1 MQSIPL
7 SELRRTLPRG
17 DGAAPPPP
25 PPWWSPSHPLWALGF
40 RPLYLA
46 AAAWAALAV
55 LAWALAFPLGA
66 QGGWHRPAL
75 PGALWHAH
83 EMVFGFSVAVIAGFL
98 FTAGRNWSGQPT
110 PTGRTLQCLVAAW
123 LTARLSVLL
132 PWSGPDVLAALL
144 FPLGA
149 AWGLGRALVA
159 AGNRRNYFFIGLLVM
174 LGLADG
180 AWHLAVL
187 AERPDL
193 AQRGLALGLNLV
205 LVIASVMAGRVVP
218 MFTRNGVPGSLP
230 QRRERLEQAVTL
242 FTLAL
247 VAADLAGAEGAW
259 LAVPALA
266 AFATHAA
273 RLWGWQPWKVARAP
287 LVAVLHAA
295 MAWVALH
302 LLLRAAAAMGWVNPS
317 LATHALTVG
326 GIGTLTLGM
335 MTRTAL
341 GHTGRRL
348 HAGRLEVT
356 AYALVLLAALV
367 RVGVPL
373 VWPGALI
380 GAVQVSGGLWALAFG
395 LYAWGYAPILGRP
408 RADGRP
414 D

>member
-1 MQSIPL
+1 MQNIPL

-17 DGAAPPPP
+17 DATPPPP
-25 PPWWSPSHPLWALGF
+25 LPPWWSADHPVWALGF

-66 QGGWHRPAL
+66 GGGWHRPAL

-83 EMVFGFSVAVIAGFL
+83 EMVFGFCAAVIVGFL

-110 PTGRTLQCLVAAW
+110 PTGRTLQWLVAAW
-123 LTARLSVLL
+123 LTARVSVLL

-149 AWGLGRALVA
+149 AWGLGRALHA
-159 AGNRRNYFFIGLLVM
+159 GGNRRNYFFVALLVLM
-174 LGLADG
+174 GLADA
-180 AWHLAVL
+180 AWQMAVL
-187 AERPDL
+187 AGRPDL
-193 AQRGLALGLNLV
+193 AQRGLTLGLNVV
-205 LVIASVMAGRVVP
+205 LLIVSIMAGRVVP
-218 MFTRNGVPGSLP
+218 MFTRNGVPGTFP
-230 QRRERLEQAVTL
+230 VRREGLERSVTL
-242 FTLAL
+242 STGAL
-247 VAADLAGAEGAW
+247 IVADLAGAPP
-259 LAVPALA
+259 AVVAVAALA
-266 AFATHAA
+266 AFGTHAA
-273 RLWGWQPWKVARAP
+273 RLWGWQPWKVARVP

-302 LLLRAAAAMGWVNPS
+302 LLLRAVAAMGWLSPS
-317 LATHALTVG
+317 VATHALTVG
-326 GIGTLTLGM
+326 GIGTITLGM

-348 HAGRLEVT
+348 HAGRLEVA
-356 AYALVLLAALV
+356 AYVLVSVAAVVRVLVPLAWPAALM
-367 RVGVPL
+367 
-373 VWPGALI
+373 
-380 GAVQVSGGLWALAFG
+380 GAVQVSGWLWALAFG